1 MEYSELSESQ
11 NETSSKIRQKNN
23 TRNQNSLLD
32 ELLTEI
38 FKYAEGETSYKEMER
53 AIPDSMDLIG
63 IDSEDYLQMVKDDIY
78 SQLNF
83 KEVKQIKRYGE

>member
-1 MEYSELSESQ
+1 MRRK
-11 NETSSKIRQKNN
+11 KIRQKNN

-32 ELLTEI
+32 ELLAEI
-38 FKYAEGETSYKEMER
+38 FKFAEGKTSYKEMER
-53 AIPDSMDLIG
+53 AIPDSLDLIG